1 MESCVQRV
9 CRFTDVSG
17 VLGTVHLWVIGGRDH
32 RGRAALRPGGVVGQ
46 VAWPHRGV
54 SGLYAVRRHTIRLR
68 GQGGVGWSATV
79 LSGLCRRADSVCHA
93 VRIHARVACLPVQRR
108 PV

>member
-1 MESCVQRV
+1 
-9 CRFTDVSG
+9 

-32 RGRAALRPGGVVGQ
+32 RGRAALRPGGVVGC
-46 VAWPHRGV
+46 VAWPHRCV

-68 GQGGVGWSATV
+68 GQDGVGWSATF
-79 LSGLCRRADSVCHA
+79 LSGVYRRARSVCHA
-93 VRIHARVACLPVQRR
+93 VRPHARVACPPVQRR